1 MIKKSNTIKELTN
14 EQINKIINEIYEKF
28 EYNELILRKFNFKK
42 EISDLMKEEK
52 FQNYDD
58 FDDLKEKIIDEM
70 IYIICSE

>member
-58 FDDLKEKIIDEM
+58 FDDLKDNIIDEM
-70 IYIICSE
+70 IDKICSD